1 MAEMEKNRY
10 RLLIADD
17 EVYVRDL
24 LVKNVRDSD
33 ADVEVVAVAGDGK
46 EALEAAKVWKPNII
60 ITDIAMPFINGLE
73 LIKELQKIGI
83 SSKNIIISGYDE
95 FEYAKQA
102 ISLGVTDYLLKPFL
116 PRELI
121 IKELQKIGI
130 SSKNIIISGYDE
142 FEYAKQAISLGVT
155 DYLLKPFL
163 PRELIE
169 VLKKSTEELDNQ
181 KILNQNM
188 NLLKE
193 QVKSHVSLA
202 REHFLKEVLE
212 NGIKESSDT
221 LEKAKELEL
230 NLKANYYI
238 AGILR
243 FQGGWEFETQ
253 EKVEEFLMLI
263 GKGYFALGLNIYAV
277 GIDKTQL
284 AILICGET
292 SDERGFCQLVQM
304 GLEKISASME
314 KYYHTILFCGLGAVK
329 KSISDLKYSYQE
341 ALCVWRSTLDIRKEK
356 KVRFYK
362 ASSQILQEHVEH
374 TNAANEIREWKNR
387 IRLAVKAGHQ
397 DEALA
402 LLSGLMKSYVS
413 IANHKTEYIGVSI
426 GELIYALANDMEAEG
441 YERER
446 PEEIFEFEDKMKYG
460 SLMDLKEILESYIK
474 KCCQSIETDSG
485 QTRANAMVKQVK
497 FEFEDKMKYGSLMD
511 LKEILESYIKKC
523 CQSIETD
530 SGQTRANAMVKQV
543 KMLLETNLKN
553 PKIDLEWAAQN
564 VHFKKCCQSI
574 ETDSGQ
580 TRANAMVKQ
589 VKMLLETNLKN
600 PKIDLE
606 WAAQNVHFS
615 ASYVRQA
622 FKQITGEGFGEYLIR
637 KRMEKAGMLL
647 QKTEMRIQ
655 DIAAECGYDNQ
666 RYFASSFK
674 KFYGCTPTEFKKVVQ
689 EENLY

>member
-73 LIKELQKIGI
+73 L
-83 SSKNIIISGYDE
+83 
-95 FEYAKQA
+95 
-102 ISLGVTDYLLKPFL
+102 
-116 PRELI
+116 

-263 GKGYFALGLNIYAV
+263 GKGYFAFGLNIYAV
-277 GIDKTQL
+277 GVDKTQL

-341 ALCVWRSTLDIRKEK
+341 ALCVWRCTLDIRKEK

-397 DEALA
+397 DEALS

-441 YERER
+441 YERES

-460 SLMDLKEILESYIK
+460 SLMDLKEILESYI
-474 KCCQSIETDSG
+474 
-485 QTRANAMVKQVK
+485 
-497 FEFEDKMKYGSLMD
+497 
-511 LKEILESYIKKC
+511 
-523 CQSIETD
+523 
-530 SGQTRANAMVKQV
+530 
-543 KMLLETNLKN
+543 
-553 PKIDLEWAAQN
+553 
-564 VHFKKCCQSI
+564 KKCCQSI

>member
-1 MAEMEKNRY
+1 M
-10 RLLIADD
+10 
-17 EVYVRDL
+17 
-24 LVKNVRDSD
+24 
-33 ADVEVVAVAGDGK
+33 AGDGK

-73 LIKELQKIGI
+73 L
-83 SSKNIIISGYDE
+83 
-95 FEYAKQA
+95 
-102 ISLGVTDYLLKPFL
+102 
-116 PRELI
+116 

-263 GKGYFALGLNIYAV
+263 GKGYFAFGLNIYAV
-277 GIDKTQL
+277 GVDKTQL

-341 ALCVWRSTLDIRKEK
+341 ALCVWRCTLDIRKEK

-460 SLMDLKEILESYIK
+460 SLMDLKEILESY
-474 KCCQSIETDSG
+474 T
-485 QTRANAMVKQVK
+485 
-497 FEFEDKMKYGSLMD
+497 
-511 LKEILESYIKKC
+511 
-523 CQSIETD
+523 
-530 SGQTRANAMVKQV
+530 
-543 KMLLETNLKN
+543 
-553 PKIDLEWAAQN
+553 
-564 VHFKKCCQSI
+564 KKCCQSI

>member
-1 MAEMEKNRY
+1 MAEKTEMERARY

-24 LVKNVRDSD
+24 LVKNIRDSD

-46 EALEAAKVWKPNII
+46 EALKAAKLWKPDII

-73 LIKELQKIGI
+73 LIKELQKMGI

-116 PRELI
+116 P
-121 IKELQKIGI
+121 K
-130 SSKNIIISGYDE
+130 
-142 FEYAKQAISLGVT
+142 
-155 DYLLKPFL
+155 
-163 PRELIE
+163 ELIE

-188 NLLKE
+188 NLLKA
-193 QVKSHVSLA
+193 QVKSHASLA
-202 REHFLKEVLE
+202 REHFLKEILE
-212 NGIKESSDT
+212 TGVKESLDV
-221 LEKAKELEL
+221 LEKAQKLEL
-230 NLKANYYI
+230 NLEAEYYI
-238 AGILR
+238 AGILK

-253 EKVEEFLMLI
+253 EKVEEFLMLV
-263 GKGYFALGLNIYAV
+263 GKGYFAFGINMYAV
-277 GIDKTQL
+277 RVDKTQL
-284 AILICGET
+284 AVLLCAET
-292 SDERGFCQLVQM
+292 TDERGFCQLVQM
-304 GLEKISASME
+304 GLEKISSSME
-314 KYYHTILFCGLGAVK
+314 KYYHTMLFCGLGTVK
-329 KSISDLKYSYQE
+329 KKIYDLKYSYQE
-341 ALCVWRSTLDIRKEK
+341 ALCVWRCTLDIRKEK
-356 KVRFYK
+356 RVRFYK
-362 ASSQILQEHVEH
+362 ESSQILQEPIEN

-397 DEALA
+397 DEALS
-402 LLSGLMKSYVS
+402 LLAGLMKSYVS

-441 YERER
+441 YERES

-460 SLMDLKEILESYIK
+460 SLMDLKELLESYIK
-474 KCCQSIETDSG
+474 KCCQSIV
-485 QTRANAMVKQVK
+485 M
-497 FEFEDKMKYGSLMD
+497 
-511 LKEILESYIKKC
+511 
-523 CQSIETD
+523 
-530 SGQTRANAMVKQV
+530 
-543 KMLLETNLKN
+543 
-553 PKIDLEWAAQN
+553 
-564 VHFKKCCQSI
+564 
-574 ETDSGQ
+574 DSGQ

-615 ASYVRQA
+615 GSYVRQA

-689 EENLY
+689 KEQLY

>member
-73 LIKELQKIGI
+73 L
-83 SSKNIIISGYDE
+83 
-95 FEYAKQA
+95 
-102 ISLGVTDYLLKPFL
+102 
-116 PRELI
+116 

-263 GKGYFALGLNIYAV
+263 GKGYFAFGLNIYAV
-277 GIDKTQL
+277 GVDKTQL

-362 ASSQILQEHVEH
+362 ASSQILQEHAEH

-397 DEALA
+397 DEALS

-441 YERER
+441 YERES

-460 SLMDLKEILESYIK
+460 SLMDLKEILESYI
-474 KCCQSIETDSG
+474 
-485 QTRANAMVKQVK
+485 
-497 FEFEDKMKYGSLMD
+497 
-511 LKEILESYIKKC
+511 
-523 CQSIETD
+523 
-530 SGQTRANAMVKQV
+530 
-543 KMLLETNLKN
+543 
-553 PKIDLEWAAQN
+553 
-564 VHFKKCCQSI
+564 KKCCQSI

-674 KFYGCTPTEFKKVVQ
+674 KFYPSPPAEAPPVFSTTWIT
-689 EENLY
+689 

>member
-1 MAEMEKNRY
+1 MAEKTEMEKSKY
-10 RLLIADD
+10 RLLLADD

-24 LVKNVRDSD
+24 LVKNIQESD
-33 ADVEVVAVAGDGK
+33 VPVEVVAVAGDGK

-73 LIKELQKIGI
+73 L
-83 SSKNIIISGYDE
+83 
-95 FEYAKQA
+95 
-102 ISLGVTDYLLKPFL
+102 
-116 PRELI
+116 

-263 GKGYFALGLNIYAV
+263 GKGYFAFGLNIYAV
-277 GIDKTQL
+277 GVDKTQL

-341 ALCVWRSTLDIRKEK
+341 ALCVWRCTLDIRKEK

-460 SLMDLKEILESYIK
+460 SLMDLKEILESY
-474 KCCQSIETDSG
+474 T
-485 QTRANAMVKQVK
+485 
-497 FEFEDKMKYGSLMD
+497 
-511 LKEILESYIKKC
+511 
-523 CQSIETD
+523 
-530 SGQTRANAMVKQV
+530 
-543 KMLLETNLKN
+543 
-553 PKIDLEWAAQN
+553 
-564 VHFKKCCQSI
+564 KKCCQSI

>member
-1 MAEMEKNRY
+1 MAEKTEMEKSKY
-10 RLLIADD
+10 RLLLADD

-24 LVKNVRDSD
+24 LVKNIQESD
-33 ADVEVVAVAGDGK
+33 VPVEVVAVAGDGK

-73 LIKELQKIGI
+73 L
-83 SSKNIIISGYDE
+83 
-95 FEYAKQA
+95 
-102 ISLGVTDYLLKPFL
+102 
-116 PRELI
+116 

-263 GKGYFALGLNIYAV
+263 GKGYFAFGLNIYAV
-277 GIDKTQL
+277 GVDKTQL

-341 ALCVWRSTLDIRKEK
+341 ALCVWRCTLDIRKEK

-460 SLMDLKEILESYIK
+460 SLMDLKEILESY
-474 KCCQSIETDSG
+474 T
-485 QTRANAMVKQVK
+485 
-497 FEFEDKMKYGSLMD
+497 
-511 LKEILESYIKKC
+511 KKC

-543 KMLLETNLKN
+543 KMLLETY
-553 PKIDLEWAAQN
+553 
-564 VHFKKCCQSI
+564 
-574 ETDSGQ
+574 
-580 TRANAMVKQ
+580 
-589 VKMLLETNLKN
+589 LKN

>member
-121 IKELQKIGI
+121 
-130 SSKNIIISGYDE
+130 
-142 FEYAKQAISLGVT
+142 
-155 DYLLKPFL
+155 
-163 PRELIE
+163 E

-212 NGIKESSDT
+212 NGIKESSDI

-263 GKGYFALGLNIYAV
+263 GKGYFAFGLNIYAV
-277 GIDKTQL
+277 GVDKTQL

-341 ALCVWRSTLDIRKEK
+341 ALCVWRCTLDIRKEK

-460 SLMDLKEILESYIK
+460 SLMDLKEILESY
-474 KCCQSIETDSG
+474 T
-485 QTRANAMVKQVK
+485 
-497 FEFEDKMKYGSLMD
+497 
-511 LKEILESYIKKC
+511 
-523 CQSIETD
+523 
-530 SGQTRANAMVKQV
+530 
-543 KMLLETNLKN
+543 
-553 PKIDLEWAAQN
+553 
-564 VHFKKCCQSI
+564 KKCCQSI

>member
-1 MAEMEKNRY
+1 MAEKTEMEKSKY
-10 RLLIADD
+10 RLLLADD

-24 LVKNVRDSD
+24 LVKNIQESD
-33 ADVEVVAVAGDGK
+33 VPVEVVAVAGDGK

-73 LIKELQKIGI
+73 L
-83 SSKNIIISGYDE
+83 
-95 FEYAKQA
+95 
-102 ISLGVTDYLLKPFL
+102 
-116 PRELI
+116 

-263 GKGYFALGLNIYAV
+263 GKGYFAFGLNIYAV
-277 GIDKTQL
+277 GVDKTQL

-329 KSISDLKYSYQE
+329 KNISDLKYSYQE

-362 ASSQILQEHVEH
+362 ASSQILQEHAEH

-497 FEFEDKMKYGSLMD
+497 
-511 LKEILESYIKKC
+511 
-523 CQSIETD
+523 
-530 SGQTRANAMVKQV
+530 
-543 KMLLETNLKN
+543 
-553 PKIDLEWAAQN
+553 
-564 VHFKKCCQSI
+564 
-574 ETDSGQ
+574 
-580 TRANAMVKQ
+580 
-589 VKMLLETNLKN
+589 MLLETNLKN

-655 DIAAECGYDNQ
+655 DIATECGYDNQ